1 MHRLQYYDT
10 GYRPYAAKPR
20 AFLVFYET
28 CTTIDLNMEQQPS
41 RPQKNISNDKHNKYQ
56 GVIQMNYITKGFFH
70 RFPMLKCHEKCV
82 IDTNWFHNYTD
93 TRRMRG
99 EGFSPVTLVGE
110 GFSPVTLV
118 QRGRRVL
125 QWGTANLV
133 ATGTGKSSS

>member
-56 GVIQMNYITKGFFH
+56 GVIQMNYIAKGFFH

-99 EGFSPVTLVGE
+99 RDSH
-110 GFSPVTLV
+110 
-118 QRGRRVL
+118 Q
-125 QWGTANLV
+125 
-133 ATGTGKSSS
+133 